1 MPILLFVM
9 DPVVYGG
16 NCDRRLDS
24 LLEIPPCNKMVSME
38 GSKGAGASA
47 LLYYLKH

>member
-16 NCDRRLDS
+16 NCARRLDS

-38 GSKGAGASA
+38 GSKGTGASA
-47 LLYYLKH
+47 SSFNLI